1 MDRLR
6 QVGRV
11 GLLSVVV
18 CSAAVVSAQP
28 EAKSPRGQ
36 GPAQGQ
42 GQGQGMHRPAFSDY
56 DQNGDGMISKEEF
69 SEAHA
74 RRVGDRARQGYALRN
89 QDKAP
94 SFEDLDT
101 NGDGEIS
108 PREFAEHQQRRR

>member
-1 MDRLR
+1 MN
-6 QVGRV
+6 
-11 GLLSVVV
+11 
-18 CSAAVVSAQP
+18 
-28 EAKSPRGQ
+28 
-36 GPAQGQ
+36 
-42 GQGQGMHRPAFSDY
+42 RPAFSDY

-74 RRVGDRARQGYALRN
+74 RRVSDRARQGYALRN

-94 SFEDLDT
+94 SFEDLDK

>member
-6 QVGRV
+6 QVGCV
-11 GLLSVVV
+11 GLLCAVV

-36 GPAQGQ
+36 GPAQ

-69 SEAHA
+69 SEARA

-94 SFEDLDT
+94 SFEDLDK